1 MKIRLQEYVHVRMCE
16 CYNVCVFCVCVSVGD
31 SIVCV
36 GDWQCVSVHSFTH
49 SFTHSLIHSL
59 THSFTQQVV
68 LKQQPGTIQGDRNT
82 AVNNQGLYTC
92 AHKAYVLEEGE

>member
-36 GDWQCVSVHSFTH
+36 GDWQCVSVHSFT
-49 SFTHSLIHSL
+49 
-59 THSFTQQVV
+59 QQVV